1 MSSHHLSGR
10 MLLSAT
16 MLFTTP
22 ALVLA
27 SPQPIGGERGE
38 GTAARILVAQ
48 AEQAATDA
56 GGNDQAGD
64 EEESRVIAESRNPQ
78 GMGHTDQSEMA
89 TPDAFRFPGHMASVW
104 SKQDVEDLVQDTHVT
119 MPLMIHDQEFFEEG
133 IYVWDAWPIRNP
145 DGSVAVIDDWVVM
158 VGLSA
163 EMAEVEETG
172 WEFFTLSTWRYWLTR
187 DGEWRP
193 GGVVFERDEALG
205 SRQWAGSTFYDADSQ
220 TVTFYYTATGRP
232 DAESVDDDMPDY
244 PVSIHNEAAGRPS
257 IEQRLAAVTA
267 SVSASDDGIAF
278 NDFGEHEILLEAD
291 GFWYDTRETY
301 LSGEAVYGFRDPEY
315 MVDPHTGKEHI
326 LFTAN
331 AAGVAG
337 PYNGVVGM
345 ATKMDD
351 GSWALDPPIIV
362 SMGVNSQLERP
373 HVIYREDGAYLFF
386 STHDFTFGPEVA
398 GPRGLYGFYSPT
410 GSLAGRWIPLNKHG
424 LVAANPHESPAQV
437 YSFLVLPDGLVMS
450 YLNHTF
456 GFDLDP
462 QYDDREF
469 YGGPGPMFRIAV
481 DGETAV
487 VAEAENAR

>member
-1 MSSHHLSGR
+1 MTFHRSFSHP
-10 MLLSAT
+10 LLGAT
-16 MLFTTP
+16 MLFLAP

-27 SPQPIGGERGE
+27 TPAATERE
-38 GTAARILVAQ
+38 NARETAAPIVVAQ
-48 AEQAATDA
+48 AESATSGR
-56 GGNDQAGD
+56 GGQPN
-64 EEESRVIAESRNPQ
+64 EEEATLVSAQSRNPQ
-78 GMGHTDQSEMA
+78 GMGHTDQSDMV

-104 SKQDVEDLVQDTHVT
+104 SKPDVEGLLQDTYVT

-133 IYVWDAWPIRNP
+133 VYVWDAWPVRNP

-163 EMAEVEETG
+163 EWDEVDETG
-172 WEFFTLSTWRYWLTR
+172 WEFFTVSTWRYWLTR
-187 DGEWRP
+187 DGEWQP
-193 GGVVFERDEALG
+193 GGVVFARDEALG

-232 DAESVDDDMPDY
+232 DAESIDDDMPDHAI
-244 PVSIHNEAAGRPS
+244 SIHNEAAGRPS

-267 SVSASDDGIAF
+267 SVAASDEGITF
-278 NDFGEHEILLEAD
+278 HDFGAHEILLEAD

-301 LSGEAVYGFRDPEY
+301 LAGEAVYGFRDPEY
-315 MVDPHTGKEHI
+315 MVDPHTGREHI

-331 AAGVAG
+331 AAGVPG

-345 ATKMDD
+345 ATRMDD
-351 GSWALDPPIIV
+351 GSWALDPPLIV
-362 SMGVNSQLERP
+362 STGVNSQLERP

-386 STHDFTFGPEVA
+386 STHDFTFAPDLH

-410 GSLAGRWIPLNKHG
+410 GSLAGRWLPLNKHG
-424 LVAANPHESPAQV
+424 LVAANPHDSPAQT
-437 YSFLVLPDGLVMS
+437 YSYLVLPDGLVMS
-450 YLNHTF
+450 YLNHTY

-462 QYDDREF
+462 EHDDREF
-469 YGGPGPMFRIAV
+469 YGGPGPMFRIEV

-487 VAEAENAR
+487 VAEAENVR